1 VLDIWFVTGLGKIF
15 RTTAFKLSL
24 AYLTIFAIGAGLV
37 LARVAW
43 NMKTLFDEQVAQ
55 TVAAEITGLT
65 EQYNGGG
72 IRRLVTIIER
82 RARQPGSSLYLLTT
96 LAGEPLA
103 GNVATL
109 PDGALARPGVIE
121 APYQRVG
128 EADDEHRALAQIVVL
143 PGGFRLL
150 VGRDLQEREQI
161 RQVVVNAQ
169 ITTLLYLAAIG
180 TIGGLFVARRV
191 LRRVDAMNATTRT
204 IMAGDLSG
212 RLPANGSGDELDRLA
227 QSLNAMLT
235 RIGELMSGLKEV
247 SDNIAHDLKTPLT
260 RLRNGAE
267 QALRSASTIE
277 EYRAALEKVIDE
289 SDGLIRVFN
298 ALLMIARAESGA
310 DREGMADFDAGEV
323 ARDVG
328 ELYEPIAEQTDIVLK
343 VTTEPVLPLHGS
355 RELIGQAVANLV
367 DNALKYGMHES
378 TTVNGGDLGSATG
391 ASTIGEVD
399 LSAQAVNGRIEIT
412 VADHGPGIAE
422 RDRDRVVNR
431 FVRLEGARTRPG
443 SGLGLALAAAV
454 AHLHHGALRLEDNR
468 PGLRVVISLPRRNA
482 IVVPPALL
490 TAPEQRT

>member
-1 VLDIWFVTGLGKIF
+1 VTGLGKIF
-15 RTTAFKLSL
+15 RTTAFKLSV
-24 AYLTIFAIGAGLV
+24 AYLAIFSIGAGLV

-43 NMKTLFDEQVAQ
+43 NMKSLFDEQVGQ
-55 TVAAEITGLT
+55 TVEAEVAGLA
-65 EQYNGGG
+65 EQYASGG
-72 IRRLVTIIER
+72 LVDLADVIER
-82 RARQPGSSLYLLTT
+82 RARQPGSSLYLLTSP
-96 LAGEPLA
+96 AGEPLA
-103 GNVATL
+103 GNVASL
-109 PDGALARPGVIE
+109 PDGALTRPRVIE
-121 APYQRVG
+121 VPYQRVG
-128 EADDEHRALAQIVVL
+128 EVDEKHRALAQVLVL
-143 PGGFRLL
+143 PGGLRLL

-161 RQVVVNAQ
+161 RHVVVTAQ

-191 LRRVDAMNATTRT
+191 LRRVDAMNATTLT

-212 RLPANGSGDELDRLA
+212 RLPATGSGDELDRLA

-235 RIGELMSGLKEV
+235 RIGVLMSGLKEV

-267 QALRSASTIE
+267 QALRSATTTA

-323 ARDVG
+323 TRDVG
-328 ELYEPIAEQTDIVLK
+328 ELYEPIADERDIALNVKTDA
-343 VTTEPVLPLHGS
+343 VLPLHGS

-367 DNALKYGMHES
+367 DNALKYGMQEQKMVTAAAGES
-378 TTVNGGDLGSATG
+378 RACQGGR
-391 ASTIGEVD
+391 ID
-399 LSAQAVNGRIEIT
+399 LSAHAVDERIEIS

-422 RDRDRVVNR
+422 KDRQRVVNR

-443 SGLGLALAAAV
+443 SGLGLALATAV
-454 AHLHHGALRLEDNR
+454 AHLHDGSLRLEDNQ
-468 PGLRVVISLPRRNA
+468 PGLRVVISLPRRNTGA
-482 IVVPPALL
+482 SVPMLAGL
-490 TAPEQRT
+490 ERK

>member
-1 VLDIWFVTGLGKIF
+1 VTALGKIF

-24 AYLTIFAIGAGLV
+24 AYLAIFAIGAGFV

-43 NMKTLFDEQVAQ
+43 HMKTLFDEQVAQ
-55 TVAAEITGLT
+55 TVEAEITGLS
-65 EQYNGGG
+65 EQYNIGG
-72 IRRLVTIIER
+72 IRRLVNVIER

-96 LAGEPLA
+96 MAGEPLA
-103 GNVATL
+103 GNVASL
-109 PDGALARPGVIE
+109 PDGALVRPGVIE

-128 EADDEHRALAQIVVL
+128 ESDEELRALAQIVVL

-150 VGRDLQEREQI
+150 VGRDLREREQI
-161 RQVVVNAQ
+161 RHVVVTAQ

-212 RLPANGSGDELDRLA
+212 RLPVNASGDELDRLA

-267 QALRSASTIE
+267 HALRAASTPAD
-277 EYRAALEKVIDE
+277 YRAALEKVIDE

-310 DREGMADFDAGEV
+310 EREGMADFDAGEV

-328 ELYEPIAEQTDIVLK
+328 ELYEPIAEQTDIVLN
-343 VTTEPVLPLHGS
+343 VATQPALPLHGS
-355 RELIGQAVANLV
+355 RELIGQAVANLL
-367 DNALKYGMHES
+367 DNALKYGAPDTNDSAHRPI
-378 TTVNGGDLGSATG
+378 NGVATALAQVDVSAC
-391 ASTIGEVD
+391 EVD
-399 LSAQAVNGRIEIT
+399 GKIEIA
-412 VADHGPGIAE
+412 VADHGPGIAAP
-422 RDRDRVVNR
+422 DRSRVVHR

-454 AHLHHGALRLEDNR
+454 AHLHHGTLRLEDNR
-468 PGLRVVISLPRRNA
+468 PGLKVVLSLPRRKST
-482 IVVPPALL
+482 PALL
-490 TAPEQRT
+490 HQRTD

>member
-1 VLDIWFVTGLGKIF
+1 VTALGKIF

-43 NMKTLFDEQVAQ
+43 NMKTLFDEQVAL
-55 TVAAEITGLT
+55 TVEAEITGLA
-65 EQYNGGG
+65 EQYNIGG
-72 IRRLVTIIER
+72 IRRLVNVIER

-96 LAGEPLA
+96 MAGEPLA
-103 GNVATL
+103 GNVARL
-109 PDGALARPGVIE
+109 PDGALVRPGVIE
-121 APYQRVG
+121 TPYQRVG
-128 EADDEHRALAQIVVL
+128 ESEEEVRALARIVVL

-150 VGRDLQEREQI
+150 VGRDLREREQI
-161 RQVVVNAQ
+161 RHVVVIAQ

-191 LRRVDAMNATTRT
+191 LRRVDAMNASTRT
-204 IMAGDLSG
+204 IMTGDLSG
-212 RLPANGSGDELDRLA
+212 RLPVNGSGDELDRLA

-267 QALRSASTIE
+267 QALRSASTPAE
-277 EYRAALEKVIDE
+277 HHAALEKVIEE

-310 DREGMADFDAGEV
+310 EREGMADFDAGEV

-328 ELYEPIAEQTDIVLK
+328 ELYEPIAEQTDIVLN
-343 VTTEPVLPLHGS
+343 VAAQPALPLHGS
-355 RELIGQAVANLV
+355 RELIGQAVANLL
-367 DNALKYGMHES
+367 DNALKYGTPDTAKKRVCGQEP
-378 TTVNGGDLGSATG
+378 VNGVATALAQIDVSACEIDG
-391 ASTIGEVD
+391 K
-399 LSAQAVNGRIEIT
+399 IEIA
-412 VADHGPGIAE
+412 VADHGPGIDAA
-422 RDRDRVVNR
+422 DRSRVVDR

-443 SGLGLALAAAV
+443 SGLGLALAAAI
-454 AHLHHGALRLEDNR
+454 AHLHHGTLRLEDNR
-468 PGLRVVISLPRRNA
+468 PGLKVVLSLPRRNA
-482 IVVPPALL
+482 TPARLN
-490 TAPEQRT
+490 QRTD